1 VAEKD
6 EKKQQPKELKA
17 PNAIQ
22 RFWRETVGELRK
34 VTWPTWKEAWNL
46 TRIVL
51 IVLSL
56 MAAFLG
62 ALDII
67 FTWLVGRLIA

>member
-1 VAEKD
+1 MADKD
-6 EKKQQPKELKA
+6 LKKQQPKELKA

-22 RFWRETVGELRK
+22 RFWRETIGELRK
-34 VTWPTWKEAWNL
+34 VTWPTWKEALNL

-51 IVLSL
+51 IVLTL

-62 ALDII
+62 ALDVL
-67 FTWLVGRLIA
+67 FTWLVGRLLA

>member
-6 EKKQQPKELKA
+6 EKRLQTKE

-22 RFWRETVGELRK
+22 RFWRETIGELRK
-34 VTWPTWKEAWNL
+34 VSWPTWQEAWSL

-51 IVLSL
+51 LVMVVMSAL
-56 MAAFLG
+56 LG
-62 ALDII
+62 LLDAI
-67 FTWLVGRLIA
+67 FSFLVGRLLA